1 MLQSKREK
9 FLMFVVFLAVLGFIG
24 TYLYSQMGDNLF
36 GINDQIE
43 QKKIDI
49 TNLLDIQE
57 EAVEINS
64 RYEEMKAEL
73 TLEGSNPEQDA
84 AIRQILM
91 DILNEVGLNN
101 RYGSI
106 SPREQRMEDEFK
118 TASISITQIR
128 CTPQQLGQ
136 LLYRIEKQSEVMDVV
151 ECQIQNLVSDI
162 GKVSM
167 GRGGGDEAASA
178 SGLLDVDLEIAR
190 LIDYRQGEK
199 PKKRSR

>member
-1 MLQSKREK
+1 MLKSKRER
-9 FLMFVVFLAVLGFIG
+9 FLLFIVFLAVLGFIG
-24 TYLYSQMGDNLF
+24 TYLYGQMGDHLF

-49 TNLLDIQE
+49 TNLLEIQE

-106 SPREQRMEDEFK
+106 SPREQRLQDEFK

-162 GKVSM
+162 GKASM
-167 GRGGGDEAASA
+167 GRGGAEAVSP

-190 LIDYRQGEK
+190 LIDYREGEK
-199 PKKRSR
+199 PTKRSR